1 MSRGTV
7 RVPER
12 REAFVRA
19 RADRWQALE
28 DNLGRRKRT
37 AADAS
42 ELARLYRAVAA
53 DLSTAH
59 STDQPRDV
67 LDYLD
72 DLAGRAHH
80 VLYGSRRLGGFSP
93 LRLLAIDF
101 PRELRR
107 NWAFFLLAN
116 LMFYG
121 PFIVGTVSCL
131 LEPSLALQVL
141 PEAQLEQMESMY
153 STSIGRGSTSEDA
166 QMAGFYV
173 NNNVGIAF
181 RCFATGAFAGLGSLF
196 FLVYNGAMLGTVEG
210 YLIANGR
217 GWNLFLF
224 TCGHSAWELTGIVVA
239 GTAGLR
245 MGWALLV
252 TEGRSRA
259 ASLSAAGPTLFR
271 LVAGFTLMLF
281 VAAAIEG
288 FWSASPLPWFVK
300 IPFAAIQV
308 VLVVLWLGLGGRR
321 IPGLGRGGA
330 T

>member
-1 MSRGTV
+1 VSARA
-7 RVPER
+7 PER

-28 DNLGRRKRT
+28 DNLKRRDRS
-37 AADAS
+37 AHDAS

-59 STDQPRDV
+59 TSDQPRDV

-72 DLAGRAHH
+72 DLAGRAHNA
-80 VLYGSRRLGGFSP
+80 LYGSRRLGGFSP
-93 LRLLAIDF
+93 LRLLAVEF
-101 PRELRR
+101 PRALRR
-107 NWAFFLLAN
+107 NGGFFLLAN
-116 LMFYG
+116 LLFYG
-121 PFIVGTVSCL
+121 PFLVGTVSCL
-131 LEPSLALQVL
+131 LDPSLAMQVL
-141 PEAQLEQMESMY
+141 PEAQLEQMEEMY
-153 STSIGRGSTSEDA
+153 ATNIGRGSTSDDA

-217 GWNLFLF
+217 GWNLLLF
-224 TCGHSAWELTGIVVA
+224 TSGHSAWELTGIVVA

-252 TEGRSRA
+252 TGGRSRA
-259 ASLSAAGPTLFR
+259 ASLAAAGPELFR

-288 FWSASPLPWFVK
+288 FWSASPIPWFVK
-300 IPFAAIQV
+300 LPFAAIQV
-308 VLVVLWLGLGGRR
+308 VLVVLWLVLGGRR
-321 IPGLGRGGA
+321 WPGGA
-330 T
+330 S

>member
-1 MSRGTV
+1 MSARA
-7 RVPER
+7 PER

-19 RADRWQALE
+19 RSERWQALE
-28 DNLGRRKRT
+28 NNLKRRTRS

-42 ELARLYRAVAA
+42 ELARLYRSVAS

-59 STDQPRDV
+59 ATDQPRDV

-72 DLAGRAHH
+72 DLAGRAHNA
-80 VLYGSRRLGGFSP
+80 LYGSRRLGGFSP
-93 LRLLAIDF
+93 LRLLAVDF
-101 PRELRR
+101 PRTLRR

-116 LMFYG
+116 VLFYG
-121 PFIVGTVSCL
+121 PFIVGAVSCL
-131 LEPSLALQVL
+131 LEPSLALNVL
-141 PEAQLEQMESMY
+141 PESQLQTMEEMY
-153 STSIGRGSTSEDA
+153 ATSIGRGSTSDDA

-196 FLVYNGAMLGTVEG
+196 FLIYNGAMLGTVEG

-224 TCGHSAWELTGIVVA
+224 TSGHSAWELTGIVVA

-259 ASLSAAGPTLFR
+259 GSLAAAGPELFQ

-288 FWSASPLPWFVK
+288 FWSASPIPWFVK
-300 IPFAAIQV
+300 LPFAAVQV
-308 VLVVLWLGLGGRR
+308 VLVLVWLLFGGRR
-321 IPGLGRGGA
+321 GA
-330 T
+330 SGEGA